1 MKCSDML
8 SGIAIGMVA
17 GAALV
22 MLMPTK
28 RTACVKKQMKHTMQD
43 IEGVMADA
51 MEGIQ
56 SILNM

>member
-1 MKCSDML
+1 MKCCDML

-17 GAALV
+17 GAAVV

-28 RTACVKKQMKHTMQD
+28 RTAGVKRQMKHTMQD
-43 IEGVMADA
+43 IEGVMSDA